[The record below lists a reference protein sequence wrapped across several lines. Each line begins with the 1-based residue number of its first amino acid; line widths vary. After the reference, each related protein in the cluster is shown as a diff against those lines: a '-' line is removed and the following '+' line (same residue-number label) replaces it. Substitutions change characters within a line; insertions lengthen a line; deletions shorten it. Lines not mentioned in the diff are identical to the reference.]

1 MQFQAF
7 PEKKKSPPTVKRP
20 GRPNYP
26 MKLDR
31 LRSREL
37 FNERS
42 PARER
47 NIVEEKGIRK
57 YFFMGTMFLF
67 NGNSI
72 VFLLHFDNAGPEGMT
87 VVIVMKSSSG
97 KTVHK

>member
-1 MQFQAF
+1 M
-7 PEKKKSPPTVKRP
+7 
-20 GRPNYP
+20 
-26 MKLDR
+26 
-31 LRSREL
+31 
-37 FNERS
+37 
-42 PARER
+42 
-47 NIVEEKGIRK
+47 EEKGIRK

-97 KTVHK
+97 KQFISEPLQVFRFRNIQ